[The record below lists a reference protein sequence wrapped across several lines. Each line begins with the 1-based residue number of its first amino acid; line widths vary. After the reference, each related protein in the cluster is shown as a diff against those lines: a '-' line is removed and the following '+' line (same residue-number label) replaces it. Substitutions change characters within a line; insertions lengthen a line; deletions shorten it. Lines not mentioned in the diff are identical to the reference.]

1 MSQREN
7 LPQSDQT
14 LGAGDPET
22 KSTSLKKGTLGL
34 FGIIF
39 FVVAAAAPVA
49 GMTGAFPVAIGIGDG
64 AGAAGMF
71 VAVGIVLLLFSVGYA
86 TMSHYVTNTGAFFA
100 YVGRGLGIVPG
111 VGSAFVSTLA
121 YLTVQWGVLGFLA
134 GQLDFY
140 MQAKFSFDIDW
151 WIYAIIMIVIVWV
164 LSALSVDIGAKVL
177 GIFLII
183 EITALLVLAF
193 SILFQGGANG
203 IDLGASFNPSNIFA
217 GGLSGGAG
225 IAFAFAL
232 ASFIGF
238 EATAIYGEE
247 SKDPKR
253 TVPKATYISVVFITV
268 LFGIVGLSLISG
280 LGAEGVADKVFEVTS
295 VDGVPLADP
304 SAVLFSLS
312 TTFVGSWLTDLFS
325 IIVLTSLFAAMLA
338 FQNSASRYLFSLGR
352 AGVLSKKLD
361 KVNSR
366 QSPMVATT
374 VVSILA
380 VILVILAVIFA
391 WDPIYQIFYWFG
403 AVAVIAIV
411 LTEILVS
418 LSVIVYFR
426 RTKEDTRVWNT
437 LIAPIL
443 SIIGLVI
450 GEYMLMSRFNLFSG
464 TASGEGGPWEMNTT
478 GWILVLLTFV
488 VFIVGLIVGAVRKNN
503 ENYDAVRNFV
513 SESQEGGWAIWSI
526 PLLISENRAI
536 APKQGRGMHAHRSC

>member
-1 MSQREN
+1 MSQREH
-7 LPQSDQT
+7 LPHSDQN
-14 LGAGDPET
+14 LGPGDPET
-22 KSTSLKKGTLGL
+22 KSTSLRKGTLGL

-49 GMTGAFPVAIGIGDG
+49 GMTGAFPVSVAIGDG

-71 VAVGIVLLLFSVGYA
+71 VAVGLLLLLFSVGYA

-121 YLTVQWGVLGFLA
+121 YLTVQWGVIGFLS

-140 MQAKFSFDIDW
+140 MMWKFDIDIDW
-151 WIYAIIMIVIVWV
+151 WIYAIILIVVVWV
-164 LSALSVDIGAKVL
+164 LSAMSVDIGAKVL
-177 GIFLII
+177 GVFLTVEII
-183 EITALLVLAF
+183 ALIVLAL
-193 SILFQGGANG
+193 SILFQGGADG
-203 IDLGASFNPSNIFA
+203 IDLGASFSPSNIFA

-268 LFGIVGLSLISG
+268 LFGIVGLSLIAG
-280 LGAEGVADKVFEVTS
+280 VGAEGVSDKVLEITAVE
-295 VDGVPLADP
+295 GVPLSDP
-304 SAVLFSLS
+304 SAVLFGLAD
-312 TTFVGSWLTDLFS
+312 TFVGGWLTEVFAV
-325 IIVLTSLFAAMLA
+325 IVMTSLFAATLA
-338 FQNSASRYLFSLGR
+338 FQNSAARYLFSMGR

-361 KVNSR
+361 KVNGR
-366 QSPMVATT
+366 QSPMNATT
-374 VVSILA
+374 VVSVLA
-380 VILVILAVIFA
+380 LILVILGIIFA
-391 WDPIYQIFYWFG
+391 WDPILNIFYWFG

-418 LSVIVYFR
+418 ISVIVYFR
-426 RTKEDTRVWNT
+426 RTKEDTRAWNT
-437 LIAPIL
+437 LIAPVL

-478 GWILVLLTFV
+478 GWILVLSTFV
-488 VFIVGLIVGAVRKNN
+488 VFILGLIVGAVRKDK
-503 ENYDAVRNFV
+503 ENYDAVHNFV
-513 SESQEGGWAIWSI
+513 S
-526 PLLISENRAI
+526 
-536 APKQGRGMHAHRSC
+536 

>member
-1 MSQREN
+1 
-7 LPQSDQT
+7 
-14 LGAGDPET
+14 
-22 KSTSLKKGTLGL
+22 
-34 FGIIF
+34 
-39 FVVAAAAPVA
+39 
-49 GMTGAFPVAIGIGDG
+49 
-64 AGAAGMF
+64 
-71 VAVGIVLLLFSVGYA
+71 
-86 TMSHYVTNTGAFFA
+86 GAFFA

-121 YLTVQWGVLGFLA
+121 YLTVQWGVIGFLS

-140 MQAKFSFDIDW
+140 MMWKFDIDIDW
-151 WIYAIIMIVIVWV
+151 WIYAIILIVVVWV
-164 LSALSVDIGAKVL
+164 LSAMSVDIGAKVL
-177 GIFLII
+177 GVFLTI
-183 EITALLVLAF
+183 EIIALLVLAL
-193 SILFQGGANG
+193 SILFQGGSDG
-203 IDLGASFNPSNIFA
+203 VDLGASFNPSNIFA

-268 LFGIVGLSLISG
+268 LFGIVGLALISG
-280 LGAEGVADKVFEVTS
+280 LGAEGVSDKVFEVTA
-295 VDGVPLADP
+295 VEGVPLADP
-304 SAVLFSLS
+304 SAVLFSLADS
-312 TTFVGSWLTDLFS
+312 FVGGWLTEVFAV
-325 IIVLTSLFAAMLA
+325 IVMTSLFAATLA

-366 QSPMVATT
+366 QSPMAATT

-380 VILVILAVIFA
+380 IILVVLGIIFA
-391 WDPIYQIFYWFG
+391 WDPILNIFYWFG

-418 LSVIVYFR
+418 ISVIVYFR
-426 RTKEDTRVWNT
+426 RTKEDTRAWNT
-437 LIAPIL
+437 IIAPVL

-478 GWILVLLTFV
+478 GWILVLSTFA
-488 VFIVGLIVGAVRKNN
+488 VFIIGLIVGAVRKDK

-513 SESQEGGWAIWSI
+513 S
-526 PLLISENRAI
+526 
-536 APKQGRGMHAHRSC
+536 

>member
-7 LPQSDQT
+7 LPQSDQM

-34 FGIIF
+34 FGVIF
-39 FVVAAAAPVA
+39 FVIAAAAPVA

-121 YLTVQWGVLGFLA
+121 YLTVQWGVLGFLS
-134 GQLDFY
+134 GQLDIY
-140 MQAKFSFDIDW
+140 MQTKFSFDIDW
-151 WIYAIIMIVIVWV
+151 WIYAIVLIAIVWV
-164 LSALSVDIGAKVL
+164 LSAMSVDIGAKVL
-177 GIFLII
+177 GVLLLI
-183 EITALLVLAF
+183 EIVALLVLAF
-193 SILFQGGANG
+193 AILFQGGASG
-203 IDLGASFNPSNIFA
+203 IDLGASFSPANIFE
-217 GGLSGGAG
+217 GGLTGGAG

-253 TVPKATYISVVFITV
+253 TVPKATYISVIFITA
-268 LFGIVGLSLISG
+268 LFGLVGLALISG
-280 LGAEGVADKVFEVTS
+280 LGAEGIVDKVVAGTAI
-295 VDGVPLADP
+295 DDVPLSDP

-312 TTFVGSWLTDLFS
+312 TSFVGSWLTELFS

-352 AGVLSKKLD
+352 AGVLPKKLD

-366 QSPMVATT
+366 QSPMAATT
-374 VVSILA
+374 VVSIFAIL
-380 VILVILAVIFA
+380 LVIAGIIFA
-391 WDPIYQIFYWFG
+391 WDPILNIFYWFG
-403 AVAVIAIV
+403 AVAVISIV

-418 LSVIVYFR
+418 LAVIVYFR

-488 VFIVGLIVGAVRKNN
+488 VFIVGLIVGAARKNK

-513 SESQEGGWAIWSI
+513 S
-526 PLLISENRAI
+526 
-536 APKQGRGMHAHRSC
+536 

>member
-7 LPQSDQT
+7 LPHSDQK

-22 KSTSLKKGTLGL
+22 KSTSLRKGSLGL

-39 FVVAAAAPVA
+39 FVIAAAAPVA

-121 YLTVQWGVLGFLA
+121 YLTVQWGVMGFLA

-151 WIYAIIMIVIVWV
+151 WIYAIILIVIVWV

-183 EITALLVLAF
+183 EIIALLVLAF
-193 SILFQGGANG
+193 SILFQGGADG

-280 LGAEGVADKVFEVTS
+280 LGAEGVSDKVFEVTA

-312 TTFVGSWLTDLFS
+312 TSFVGSWLTELFS

-352 AGVLSKKLD
+352 AGVLPKKLD

-418 LSVIVYFR
+418 LAVIVYFR

-478 GWILVLLTFV
+478 GWVLVLLTFV
-488 VFIVGLIVGAVRKNN
+488 VFIVGLIVGAARKNK

-513 SESQEGGWAIWSI
+513 S
-526 PLLISENRAI
+526 
-536 APKQGRGMHAHRSC
+536 

>member
-7 LPQSDQT
+7 LPHSDQM

-34 FGIIF
+34 FGVIF
-39 FVVAAAAPVA
+39 FVIAAAAPVA

-121 YLTVQWGVLGFLA
+121 YLTVQWGVMGFLA

-151 WIYAIIMIVIVWV
+151 WIYAIILIVIVWV

-183 EITALLVLAF
+183 EIIALLVLAF
-193 SILFQGGANG
+193 SILFQGGADG

-280 LGAEGVADKVFEVTS
+280 LGAEGVSDKVFEVTA

-312 TTFVGSWLTDLFS
+312 TSFVGSWLTELFS

-352 AGVLSKKLD
+352 AGVLPKKLD

-418 LSVIVYFR
+418 LAVIVYFR

-478 GWILVLLTFV
+478 GWVLVLLTFV
-488 VFIVGLIVGAVRKNN
+488 VFIVGLIVGAARKKK

-513 SESQEGGWAIWSI
+513 S
-526 PLLISENRAI
+526 
-536 APKQGRGMHAHRSC
+536 